1 MRCIFDVRSGILK
14 VESDLW
20 FVGECAFGM
29 RVSFDFLGETSFF
42 RLPFRGFYRVFIGT
56 KCFRF
61 KVFPNILLIH

>member
-20 FVGECAFGM
+20 FVGERAFGM

-42 RLPFRGFYRVFIGT
+42 RLPFLSRVHWN
-56 KCFRF
+56 
-61 KVFPNILLIH
+61 KVFSI